1 MKIKKGFE
9 LRDICG
15 EKVIIASGIE
25 NIDFNKMISLNESA
39 AYLWQQVSDKTF
51 DADLLAQLLEAAY
64 DVDHA
69 TATTDAQ
76 ANHKCCFLA
85 IGIASLRIIYR
96 HI

>member
-39 AYLWQQVSDKTF
+39 A
-51 DADLLAQLLEAAY
+51 
-64 DVDHA
+64 
-69 TATTDAQ
+69 
-76 ANHKCCFLA
+76 
-85 IGIASLRIIYR
+85 
-96 HI
+96 

>member
-69 TATTDAQ
+69 AATTDAQ
-76 ANHKCCFLA
+76 A
-85 IGIASLRIIYR
+85 IIQSWLEQGVVEA
-96 HI
+96 

>member
-69 TATTDAQ
+69 TATTDVQ
-76 ANHKCCFLA
+76 A
-85 IGIASLRIIYR
+85 IIQSWLEQGVVEA
-96 HI
+96 

>member
-39 AYLWQQVSDKTF
+39 AYLWQQVSDKT
-51 DADLLAQLLEAAY
+51 Y

-76 ANHKCCFLA
+76 A
-85 IGIASLRIIYR
+85 IIQSWLEQGVVEA
-96 HI
+96 

>member
-25 NIDFNKMISLNESA
+25 NIDFNKMISLN
-39 AYLWQQVSDKTF
+39 
-51 DADLLAQLLEAAY
+51 DLLAQLLEAAY

-76 ANHKCCFLA
+76 A
-85 IGIASLRIIYR
+85 IIQSWLEQGVVEA
-96 HI
+96 

>member
-64 DVDHA
+64 DVDQP

-76 ANHKCCFLA
+76 A
-85 IGIASLRIIYR
+85 IIQSWLEQGVVEA
-96 HI
+96 

>member
-64 DVDHA
+64 DVDYA

-76 ANHKCCFLA
+76 A
-85 IGIASLRIIYR
+85 IIQSWLEQGVVEA
-96 HI
+96 

>member
-64 DVDHA
+64 DLEQGVVEA
-69 TATTDAQ
+69 
-76 ANHKCCFLA
+76 
-85 IGIASLRIIYR
+85 
-96 HI
+96 

>member
-76 ANHKCCFLA
+76 T
-85 IGIASLRIIYR
+85 IIQSWLEQGVVEA
-96 HI
+96 

>member
-39 AYLWQQVSDKTF
+39 AYLWQQVSDKAF
-51 DADLLAQLLEAAY
+51 DADMLAQLLEAAY

-69 TATTDAQ
+69 TAITDAQ
-76 ANHKCCFLA
+76 SIMQSWLEQ
-85 IGIASLRIIYR
+85 GIVEA
-96 HI
+96 

>member
-64 DVDHA
+64 DVAHA

-76 ANHKCCFLA
+76 A
-85 IGIASLRIIYR
+85 IIQSWLEQGVVEA
-96 HI
+96 

>member
-69 TATTDAQ
+69 TATTDA
-76 ANHKCCFLA
+76 KA
-85 IGIASLRIIYR
+85 IIQSWLEQGVVEA
-96 HI
+96 

>member
-69 TATTDAQ
+69 IATTDAQ
-76 ANHKCCFLA
+76 A
-85 IGIASLRIIYR
+85 IIQSWLEQGVVEA
-96 HI
+96 

>member
-64 DVDHA
+64 DVDPA

-76 ANHKCCFLA
+76 A
-85 IGIASLRIIYR
+85 IIQSWLEQGVVEA
-96 HI
+96 

>member
-51 DADLLAQLLEAAY
+51 DADLLAQLLEAA
-64 DVDHA
+64 
-69 TATTDAQ
+69 T
-76 ANHKCCFLA
+76 
-85 IGIASLRIIYR
+85 
-96 HI
+96 

>member
-64 DVDHA
+64 DVDNA

-76 ANHKCCFLA
+76 A
-85 IGIASLRIIYR
+85 IIQSWLEQGVVEA
-96 HI
+96 

>member
-76 ANHKCCFLA
+76 A
-85 IGIASLRIIYR
+85 IIQSLLEQGVVEA
-96 HI
+96 

>member
-76 ANHKCCFLA
+76 A
-85 IGIASLRIIYR
+85 IILSWLEQGVVEA
-96 HI
+96 

>member
-76 ANHKCCFLA
+76 A
-85 IGIASLRIIYR
+85 II
-96 HI
+96 HSWLEQGVVEA

>member
-76 ANHKCCFLA
+76 A
-85 IGIASLRIIYR
+85 IIQSCLEQGVVEA
-96 HI
+96 

>member
-69 TATTDAQ
+69 TATTAAQ
-76 ANHKCCFLA
+76 A
-85 IGIASLRIIYR
+85 IIQSWLEQGVVEA
-96 HI
+96 

>member
-51 DADLLAQLLEAAY
+51 DADLLAQLLETAY

-69 TATTDAQ
+69 IATTDAQ
-76 ANHKCCFLA
+76 A
-85 IGIASLRIIYR
+85 IIQCWLEQGVVEA
-96 HI
+96 

>member
-64 DVDHA
+64 DVDHV

-76 ANHKCCFLA
+76 A
-85 IGIASLRIIYR
+85 IIQR
-96 HI
+96 WLEQGVVEA

>member
-51 DADLLAQLLEAAY
+51 DAALLAQLLEAEY

-69 TATTDAQ
+69 TATADAQ
-76 ANHKCCFLA
+76 SIMQSWLEQ
-85 IGIASLRIIYR
+85 GIVEA
-96 HI
+96 